1 MNGTVTPILAGFL
14 IGLVAG
20 FPGGMLFA
28 RVRRGWS
35 DVSSAKAGVP
45 KARRSAWTVTR
56 QAIILG
62 LLLALA
68 AAAMLGAHRNRT
80 EPGRHAAPAPSTPFP
95 AHERLQ

>member
-1 MNGTVTPILAGFL
+1 MTGTVSPIVSGVL

-45 KARRSAWTVTR
+45 KARKTAWTLTR

-68 AAAMLGAHRNRT
+68 AVAMLSAQRNRT
-80 EPGRHAAPAPSTPFP
+80 TPGNHASRPVVDVM
-95 AHERLQ
+95 RR